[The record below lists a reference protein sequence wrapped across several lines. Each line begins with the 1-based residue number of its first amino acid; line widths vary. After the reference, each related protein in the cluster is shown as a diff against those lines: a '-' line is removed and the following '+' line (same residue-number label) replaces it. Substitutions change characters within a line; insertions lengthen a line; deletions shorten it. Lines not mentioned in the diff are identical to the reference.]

1 MEKAFKGKATSL
13 KTTLVIMKKIF
24 TMLLV
29 AVISLNVNANP
40 TTGSTQTSNPVKVNL
55 KNQRLTINGETFDMD
70 LFEEEDTV
78 VFLDIAKATWAIA
91 IPQPKK
97 TNWKEDGDWLFIYK
111 YDGRYCYSQQRTSF
125 EFTSNEYEAK
135 PDYDQKWE
143 LVEHVEYAEWCEPAF
158 ANGKN
163 IGYAY
168 LKKGDDRFVLVYGN
182 NASYIK

>member
-1 MEKAFKGKATSL
+1 
-13 KTTLVIMKKIF
+13 MKKIF

-55 KNQRLTINGETFDMD
+55 NGKSLTIKGETFVFD
-70 LFEEEDTV
+70 LVEEKDIV
-78 VFLDIAKATWAIA
+78 VFLDVAKATWAIA
-91 IPQPKK
+91 IPEPEG
-97 TNWKEDGDWLFIYK
+97 TNWKEDGDWLHIYK
-111 YDGRYCYSQQRTSF
+111 YQGRYCYSLQRTSF

-143 LVEHVEYAEWCEPAF
+143 LVEQVDYAEWCEPAF

-182 NASYIK
+182 EASYIK